1 MALPSVTDLKS
12 YLRIESNAENTL
24 LTALLA
30 RAQAQ
35 VELWIDC
42 PVTAVSQT
50 YVDRAETDADYPVTS
65 LVFPRRPIAE
75 VSIVDVDGATV
86 PTTDYWV
93 SGATG
98 VIYAESGCAFSN
110 GRYTITASCGL
121 SLSQHYTLWEP
132 VIAQCIF
139 DLAADLYQKRTPNAA
154 SETSAATTITWDVS
168 RDTAARVLKV
178 LRALK
183 LPVAVG

>member
-1 MALPSVTDLKS
+1 MALPTVTDLKS

-50 YVDRAETDADYPVTS
+50 YVDRAETDADRPVTS
-65 LVFPRRPIAE
+65 LVFPRRPIAA
-75 VSIVDVDGATV
+75 VSITDVDGVTV

-98 VIYAESGCAFSN
+98 VIYAESGCSFSN

-132 VIAQCIF
+132 VISQCIL

-154 SETSAATTITWDVS
+154 SETGAGTSITWDVS